1 MCLQF
6 IYTIILKYVPMIVCN
21 NTFTKKDLVTTGSNF
36 PPIFSSTFK
45 LKLLQPSTDSS
56 NGKNTLDSLD
66 VKFEAEGWI
75 GLNVTKAVKSWQY
88 NYTTN
93 QGLVMELFDME
104 NNPITP
110 SEVGL
115 NHDSLEYGS
124 FVLAFFNDI
133 EDPIRRAHRRSQ
145 RAVEFESKSES
156 ESNEEEEEENIR
168 YKRSPGR
175 NGKRNKNRKRNNHRN
190 NNNDS
195 NQNKYSDL
203 SDFSSSNNNAAYGR
217 DFYGGRSRNI
227 DCGKRGLRVSFKD
240 LQWNDWIIAP
250 DGYSA
255 DYCQGVCSFPLQS
268 HDNATNHAV
277 VQTLVHLMN
286 PMEVDKPCCAPI
298 QLSGISVL
306 YLDENTNVVLKKYQN
321 MVVNTCGCH

>member
-1 MCLQF
+1 MCLQSTYLNIHLYNNF
-6 IYTIILKYVPMIVCN
+6 VIPCN

-133 EDPIRRAHRRSQ
+133 EDPIRRCRGVAVGRIAKGQ
-145 RAVEFESKSES
+145 RFSK
-156 ESNEEEEEENIR
+156 
-168 YKRSPGR
+168 
-175 NGKRNKNRKRNNHRN
+175 H
-190 NNNDS
+190 
-195 NQNKYSDL
+195 
-203 SDFSSSNNNAAYGR
+203 
-217 DFYGGRSRNI
+217 
-227 DCGKRGLRVSFKD
+227 
-240 LQWNDWIIAP
+240 
-250 DGYSA
+250 
-255 DYCQGVCSFPLQS
+255 
-268 HDNATNHAV
+268 
-277 VQTLVHLMN
+277 
-286 PMEVDKPCCAPI
+286 
-298 QLSGISVL
+298 
-306 YLDENTNVVLKKYQN
+306 
-321 MVVNTCGCH
+321 

>member
-1 MCLQF
+1 M
-6 IYTIILKYVPMIVCN
+6 KVCD

-145 RAVEFESKSES
+145 RAIEFES
-156 ESNEEEEEENIR
+156 ESNDDIEEEEENIR

-190 NNNDS
+190 N
-195 NQNKYSDL
+195 
-203 SDFSSSNNNAAYGR
+203 
-217 DFYGGRSRNI
+217 
-227 DCGKRGLRVSFKD
+227 KD
-240 LQWNDWIIAP
+240 R
-250 DGYSA
+250 
-255 DYCQGVCSFPLQS
+255 
-268 HDNATNHAV
+268 
-277 VQTLVHLMN
+277 
-286 PMEVDKPCCAPI
+286 
-298 QLSGISVL
+298 
-306 YLDENTNVVLKKYQN
+306 KKAR
-321 MVVNTCGCH
+321 T

>member
-1 MCLQF
+1 M
-6 IYTIILKYVPMIVCN
+6 
-21 NTFTKKDLVTTGSNF
+21 
-36 PPIFSSTFK
+36 
-45 LKLLQPSTDSS
+45 KLLQPSTDSS
-56 NGKNTLDSLD
+56 NGKNTLDSLE
-66 VKFEAEGWI
+66 VKFDAEGWI

-115 NHDSLEYGS
+115 NHDSQEYGS

-145 RAVEFESKSES
+145 RAI
-156 ESNEEEEEENIR
+156 EEEEEEDEEENVR

-175 NGKRNKNRKRNNHRN
+175 NGKRKNRNRNNRN
-190 NNNDS
+190 NN

-203 SDFSSSNNNAAYGR
+203 SDFSSSNSNVAYGR
-217 DFYGGRSRNI
+217 DFYGGHSRSI

-286 PMEVDKPCCAPI
+286 PIEVDKPCCAPI
-298 QLSGISVL
+298 QLAGISVL